1 VLFVD
6 VANVLNHTN
15 LRNSSYSI
23 DRAGRVFDTTES
35 LMPIVPSGGF
45 VFEF

>member
-1 VLFVD
+1 MYEW
-6 VANVLNHTN
+6 HSN
-15 LRNSSYSI
+15 LRNASYSV
-23 DRAGRVFDTTES
+23 DRVGRVFDTTES